1 MLKRI
6 SVYAAV
12 IAAGGLM
19 YMPIIANAKEGGQ
32 RGAVFEKIDADSDG
46 QITKTELEAMGAA
59 RFARLDTDG
68 DGFITQAEVEAKQAE
83 RASKRAAR
91 MMKHLDADADGQI
104 SLAEMQA
111 SPRAERMF
119 DRVDAD
125 GDGVITKAEFDAMKE
140 RRQDRRKP

>member
-83 RASKRAAR
+83 RASRPQCATPKQI
-91 MMKHLDADADGQI
+91 LGQI
-104 SLAEMQA
+104 WRMQ
-111 SPRAERMF
+111 MF
-119 DRVDAD
+119 CAAMP
-125 GDGVITKAEFDAMKE
+125 KAMD
-140 RRQDRRKP
+140 KPLIYSRNG

>member
-1 MLKRI
+1 MVKTGDQKMLKRI

-68 DGFITQAEVEAKQAE
+68 DGFITQCATPKQI
-83 RASKRAAR
+83 
-91 MMKHLDADADGQI
+91 LGQI
-104 SLAEMQA
+104 CRMQ
-111 SPRAERMF
+111 MF
-119 DRVDAD
+119 CAAMP
-125 GDGVITKAEFDAMKE
+125 KAMD
-140 RRQDRRKP
+140 KPLIYSRNG